1 MNAAEQRL
9 VDLLDRWQASLER
22 HARYLDLDDATYAKI
37 QDWPRHQR
45 PTRWVV
51 DVARARLQELRRQLG
66 ERKARGDATF
76 ADALELMAFLTTLL
90 GSEHVERF
98 IPYAADV
105 ERGAPQAASSRAST
119 VDDTR
124 KQARAPVE
132 PTVIRPR
139 PAKPATAS
147 PKPVKTEKP
156 AKLDKP
162 AKPDKPVTSAKVT
175 EMVIAD
181 AVRLL
186 SWGREWPQLAGL
198 IARLADRPPEPEVW
212 AILRAHRSSIQS
224 KSRRAPG

>member
-1 MNAAEQRL
+1 AEQRL

-22 HARYLDLDDATYAKI
+22 HARYLDLDDAAYAKI
-37 QDWPRHQR
+37 QDWPPHQR
-45 PTRWVV
+45 PTRWIV

-66 ERKARGDATF
+66 ERQSRGDAAF

-98 IPYAADV
+98 IPYAAEV
-105 ERGAPQAASSRAST
+105 KSGTSQEASSRAST
-119 VDDTR
+119 STADDTR

-139 PAKPATAS
+139 PARPAAVSPKPAKTEKAAKVD
-147 PKPVKTEKP
+147 KPVKTEKP
-156 AKLDKP
+156 VA
-162 AKPDKPVTSAKVT
+162 SAKVT